1 MLLKRRLGGFRGTMS
16 VKKWLAATGCPLAL
30 LAFSLVGCGGAR
42 SANEVDMGVAA
53 FEQSSVT
60 IKSGQAVHFVD
71 PTTGGVHIIC
81 VGHGVQCA
89 PQPDAPTELNTPQGM
104 QFNQGETRDIVFPH
118 AGTYTV
124 VCIIH
129 PGMQVVVTVTA

>member
-1 MLLKRRLGGFRGTMS
+1 MFAGRRLKLVGYL
-16 VKKWLAATGCPLAL
+16 VAL
-30 LAFSLVGCGGAR
+30 LALSLAGCGSTRA
-42 SANEVDMGVAA
+42 SNEVDMGVAA

-60 IKSGQAVHFVD
+60 IKAGQAVHFVD
-71 PTTGGVHIIC
+71 PNTGGVHIIC
-81 VGHGVQCA
+81 VGQGTECVPQTGA
-89 PQPDAPTELNTPQGM
+89 PAELNTAQGL
-104 QFNQGETRDIVFPH
+104 QVQAGDTRDIVFPT